1 MLLKLPC
8 FLVLYM
14 IDYEFLYA
22 FSKQILNLHGSI
34 RWVGIANKFGVLVN
48 VEQRQDL
55 QPLLSEEENEDYAS
69 ATITRHKTRMK
80 FEPKIGK
87 LIYAAARYQRLNRA
101 TIPINDDYFL
111 LVTLDVELKNFEE
124 LIMEKVIP
132 LVIKD
137 KTSFRDND

>member
-1 MLLKLPC
+1 
-8 FLVLYM
+8 M
-14 IDYEFLYA
+14 IDNEFVYA

-69 ATITRHKTRMK
+69 ATVTRQKTRTK

-87 LIYAAARYQRLNRA
+87 LVYAAARYQKLNRA
-101 TIPINDDYFL
+101 TIPINDDYYL
-111 LVTLDVELKNFEE
+111 LVTLDAELKNFDD
-124 LIMEKVIP
+124 LILEKVIP
-132 LVIKD
+132 LVMKEKSSFKD
-137 KTSFRDND
+137 NK

>member
-1 MLLKLPC
+1 
-8 FLVLYM
+8 M
-14 IDYEFLYA
+14 IDYEFVYA
-22 FSKQILNLHGSI
+22 FSRQILNLHGSI

-69 ATITRHKTRMK
+69 ATVTRQKTRTK

-87 LIYAAARYQRLNRA
+87 LVYAAARYQKLNRA
-101 TIPINDDYFL
+101 TIPINDDYYL
-111 LVTLDVELKNFEE
+111 LVTLDAELKNFDD

-132 LVIKD
+132 LVMKEKSSFKD
-137 KTSFRDND
+137 NK